1 MEKLIVLAQK
11 KNRLTT
17 LEANG
22 KNVNSSVCKK
32 LRREI
37 RNIENGEN
45 DR

>member
-1 MEKLIVLAQK
+1 MEKSIVLAQK
-11 KNRLTT
+11 KNRLAT

-22 KNVNSSVCKK
+22 KNANSGVCKK